1 MEKALSSLRYLQTM
15 MVVTTKESEYV
26 IYKCQNGE
34 YEVNEARDNGRFET
48 SEQVMKCIGKPDKIR
63 IIYTDPNK
71 EEITWV

>member
-1 MEKALSSLRYLQTM
+1 M
-15 MVVTTKESEYV
+15 MVVTTKESEYG
-26 IYKCQNGE
+26 IHKCQNGE
-34 YEVNEARDNGRFET
+34 YEVGDNGRFET